1 MAPLASRAGGGLDGE
16 AGFSGGC
23 AAEFSAALA
32 GTDGGAV
39 MPERDQILH
48 RVRTALGRRVDDP
61 PEAPPELLLEP
72 PRMTLAERVNVLLTN
87 FPGEAR
93 HVKSL
98 YDARERVLRIID
110 GAGAVASNAL
120 ILAEAGITALKGVA
134 SGFQDEAALR
144 SACASAPFGITGA
157 SYALADPPALV
168 MLASNSEARMVSLL
182 PPVHIALIRAEQ
194 ILSGLDELFLTV
206 PDPSVVASS
215 MVLIGGPSRTGDIEM
230 TLTLGVHGP
239 RELHLI
245 IV

>member
-1 MAPLASRAGGGLDGE
+1 MA
-16 AGFSGGC
+16 
-23 AAEFSAALA
+23 AAE
-32 GTDGGAV
+32 GGAL

-48 RVRTALGRRVDDP
+48 RVRTALGRRADEP
-61 PEAPPELLLEP
+61 PEPPPALLLEAP
-72 PRMTLAERVNVLLTN
+72 EMTLAERVNALLTN

-93 HVKSL
+93 HVKSF

-110 GAGAVASNAL
+110 GAGAVASNAS
-120 ILAEAGITALKGVA
+120 ILAEAGITALPGVVA
-134 SGFQDEAALR
+134 GFQDEAALR

-168 MLASNSEARMVSLL
+168 MLASDSEARMISLL
-182 PPVHIALIRAEQ
+182 PPVHIAVVRAEQ
-194 ILSGLDELFLTV
+194 ILSGLDELFLTA
-206 PDPSVVASS
+206 PDPSAMSSS

-245 IV
+245 VM